1 MSSVRKGTVV
11 VPPGAYPEDHE
22 IATAKALAALGHTV
36 EFIVPNDGY
45 KIKSPD
51 IFMDGLAW
59 EIKSPTS
66 RSKSSLSRHIK
77 TALKQSRC
85 IIIDSSRTKLG
96 DEIME
101 KALRKDVKTHTSTR
115 RLKMI
120 TKQRTV
126 LDIK

>member
-1 MSSVRKGTVV
+1 MVI
-11 VPPGAYPEDHE
+11 PLGAYPEDHE
-22 IATAKALAALGHTV
+22 IATAKVLAALGHSI

-51 IFMDGLAW
+51 VFMNGLAW

-66 RSKSSLSRHIK
+66 KSTSSLSRHIK

-85 IIIDSSRTKLG
+85 IIIDSSRTKLSN
-96 DEIME
+96 DIIE
-101 KALRKDVKTHTSTR
+101 KVLRRDVKIHTSTR

-120 TKQRTV
+120 TKKRTV